1 MKSKRDKKLLD
12 KEIEKQM
19 DMEFEK
25 LGVRPR
31 VYHYKKLIPVTP
43 YPFNG
48 VTVVTENLT
57 YNWEIVAGFI
67 KQNTNIIGLNP
78 ATHLLERLI
87 GFYDLYGVAICNKRD
102 TFSRQ
107 EGRRRAKHRLLRH
120 LKGRD

>member
-1 MKSKRDKKLLD
+1 MKPKQDKILD

-19 DMEFEK
+19 DEEFEK

-31 VYHYKKLIPVTP
+31 VYHFRKYPSVTP

-48 VTVVTENLT
+48 VTVVTENPT

-67 KQNTNIIGLNP
+67 KQNTNTKGLNP

-87 GFYDLYGVAICNKRD
+87 GFYDLYGVAICDKRD
-102 TFSRQ
+102 TYSRQ
-107 EGRRRAKHRLLRH
+107 EGRRRAKRRLLRH
-120 LKGRD
+120 LKGRDK